1 MDSLQSFL
9 PLYAFVC
16 VVWALNPPMATSA
29 SSKPFRCPDPD
40 ELPNVGYPG
49 NNDNEEE
56 KEKDEGKEHILSP
69 YSVPGPV
76 LITVMRMAG
85 RGE

>member
-1 MDSLQSFL
+1 
-9 PLYAFVC
+9 
-16 VVWALNPPMATSA
+16 MATSA
-29 SSKPFRCPDPD
+29 SSKPFPCPDPD

-76 LITVMRMAG
+76 LIIVMLMA
-85 RGE
+85 